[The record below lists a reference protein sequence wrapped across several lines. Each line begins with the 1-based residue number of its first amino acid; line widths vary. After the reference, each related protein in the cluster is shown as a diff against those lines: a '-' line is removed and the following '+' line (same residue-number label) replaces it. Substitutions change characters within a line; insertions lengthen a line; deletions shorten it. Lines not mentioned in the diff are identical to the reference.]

1 MSNPDQSKMKQ
12 DCETQRECMEM
23 LQMIVD
29 GEATPEQ
36 KEHFFKIIWNNV
48 CPVIRIIIWK

>member
-12 DCETQRECMEM
+12 DCQTQRECMEM

-36 KEHFFKIIWNNV
+36 REHFLANHLEQCIDRKSV
-48 CPVIRIIIWK
+48 V